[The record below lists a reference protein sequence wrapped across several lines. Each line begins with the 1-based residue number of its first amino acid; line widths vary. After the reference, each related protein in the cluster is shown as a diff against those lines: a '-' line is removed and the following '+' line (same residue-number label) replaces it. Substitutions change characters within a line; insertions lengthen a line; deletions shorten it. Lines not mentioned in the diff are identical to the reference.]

1 MRQLSDIAVFTAV
14 VDQGSFTAAADTLQ
28 ISKAAVS
35 KYVSRLEDR
44 LGARLLN
51 RTTRR
56 LTLTEAGAVLYDQA
70 HGALAEI
77 DAAAA
82 AVMELG
88 GTPRGRL
95 RVTAPAYFGNAFL
108 MPVVSRF
115 LADYPQISMELDL
128 DNRIVDVVAER
139 FDVAVRITTL
149 TDSSLVARR
158 LAAVRLVTVAS
169 PAYLARYGT
178 PERPADLRSHVALTY
193 SVDRVPDE
201 WQFADG
207 RATALAVRVHGNLR
221 CNNDDAL
228 KQAALDGVGV
238 ARFPEIFVS
247 AELADGRLVR
257 LLQAFEPPPSSL
269 CAVFP
274 SRANLAPKVRVFVDY
289 LARHLQP
296 R

>member
-1 MRQLSDIAVFTAV
+1 MQNLSDIAVFVEV
-14 VDQGSFTAAADTLQ
+14 VGRGSFTAAADALE

-70 HGALAEI
+70 QAALAELK
-77 DAAAA
+77 AAESG
-82 AVMELG
+82 VLELSG
-88 GTPRGRL
+88 APRGRL

-108 MPVVSRF
+108 MPIVSRF
-115 LADYPQISMELDL
+115 LSDYPEISIDLDL
-128 DNRIVDVVAER
+128 DNRIVDVVEQR

-158 LAAVRLVTVAS
+158 LSEVGLVTVAS
-169 PAYLARYGT
+169 PAYLARHGT
-178 PERPADLRSHVALTY
+178 PTQPHQLGDHVALTY
-193 SVDRVPDE
+193 SIDRTPNE
-201 WQFADG
+201 WSYRDKNGA
-207 RATALAVRVHGNLR
+207 ALAVRVRGCLR

-228 KQAALDGVGV
+228 KQAALDGVGI
-238 ARFPEIFVS
+238 ARFPEIFVA
-247 AELADGRLVR
+247 AEIDDGRLVR
-257 LLQAFEPPPSSL
+257 ILDAFEPLPSSL

-289 LARHLQP
+289 LAQHL
-296 R
+296 RTS